1 MGIAFCQKYEHLN
14 GDHLKNIILNHFND
28 IFRLCNRPNSRIFIQ
43 DGDPSQNSAVA
54 RKALNRI
61 GAKLFSIPP
70 RSPDLNP
77 IENVFHLVKWSLAR
91 EPKEKKITYESVE
104 QYSERIKNTFM
115 TLDWA
120 AIDKIISTMPKHT
133 NAIRKNGGSR
143 TRY

>member
-1 MGIAFCQKYEHLN
+1 MVIRARTGLLLER
-14 GDHLKNIILNHFND
+14 
-28 IFRLCNRPNSRIFIQ
+28 RLT
-43 DGDPSQNSAVA
+43 
-54 RKALNRI
+54 
-61 GAKLFSIPP
+61 P

-133 NAIRKNGGSR
+133 NAIRKKGGSR